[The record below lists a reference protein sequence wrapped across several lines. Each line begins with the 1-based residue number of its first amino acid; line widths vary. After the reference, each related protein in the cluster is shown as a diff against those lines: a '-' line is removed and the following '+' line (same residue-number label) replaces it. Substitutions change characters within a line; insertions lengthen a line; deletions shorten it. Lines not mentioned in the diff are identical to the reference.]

1 MAACTQFP
9 ELDATATPGVAETPY
24 PDLLPLERLLAGGAP
39 LATPDMRAGVEARAA
54 ALQAR
59 AERLR
64 APVIDPRTRDR
75 MDRGVADL

>member
-1 MAACTQFP
+1 MRALVLLPLLAVAACTQFP

-24 PDLLPLERLLAGGAP
+24 PDLLPLERL
-39 LATPDMRAGVEARAA
+39 
-54 ALQAR
+54 QAR